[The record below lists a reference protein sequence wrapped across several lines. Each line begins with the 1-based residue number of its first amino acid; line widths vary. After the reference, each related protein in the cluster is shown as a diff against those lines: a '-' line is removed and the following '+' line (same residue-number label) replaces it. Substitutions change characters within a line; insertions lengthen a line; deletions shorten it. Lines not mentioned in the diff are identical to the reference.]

1 MSFLR
6 YSEYVQQKTEA
17 KKTVRYMV
25 DQYREETHANLA
37 HLVLTKT
44 DYFEEAVNSLLNIGR
59 IERMLHEAH
68 YPQAE
73 SVCIALQTGNDE
85 KVSQKLNSLRRWLEQ
100 CGLPVNSCALIER
113 ACLDYRSKQ
122 ITKEFEP
129 EDVDAATANLVE
141 DCYHFLDT
149 IKGKLEAALT
159 KIDWDDQEIVLE
171 AVVPESG
178 LKVQQARLHLGEMYK
193 MTVDINRTEQGF
205 VVQEVEFPVLPD
217 SLKQQF
223 QSLIGKLRSSDR
235 YGKILSLYL
244 PEPQAKR
251 SLYENKK
258 LDVSLGIQSILPK
271 NTILLSRPDGDQDVW
286 RVRIASDNLV
296 KVMEEGDLIAY
307 RLLEEAR
314 LRWIERV
321 ENEA

>member
-6 YSEYVQQKTEA
+6 YSEYVHKKTEV
-17 KKTVRYMV
+17 KNTVLYMV

-37 HLVLTKT
+37 RLVLTKT
-44 DYFEEAVNSLLNIGR
+44 DYFEEAINSLLNISR

-68 YPQAE
+68 YPQVD
-73 SVCIALQTGNDE
+73 SVCIALQTGNDK
-85 KVSQKLNSLRRWLEQ
+85 KVSQKLNSLRHWLEQ

-129 EDVDAATANLVE
+129 KDVDAATANLVE

-159 KIDWDDQEIVLE
+159 KIDWDNHEIVLE
-171 AVVPESG
+171 AVVPKSG
-178 LKVQQARLHLGEMYK
+178 LKVQQSRLHLGEMYK

-205 VVQEVEFPVLPD
+205 VIQEAEFSFLPD

-223 QSLIGKLRSSDR
+223 QNLIAKMRDSDR
-235 YGKILSLYL
+235 YGKIISLYL
-244 PEPQAKR
+244 SEPQVKR
-251 SLYENKK
+251 SLYETKQ

-271 NTILLSRPDGDQDVW
+271 NTILLSQPNGEDDVW
-286 RVRIASDNLV
+286 KVRIAADNLV
-296 KVMEEGDLIAY
+296 KVMEEGNLIAY
-307 RLLEEAR
+307 RLLEETR

-321 ENEA
+321 EK

>member
-6 YSEYVQQKTEA
+6 YSEYVQQKTES
-17 KKTVRYMV
+17 KKTVIYMV

-37 HLVLTKT
+37 RLVLTKT
-44 DYFEEAVNSLLNIGR
+44 DYFEEAVNSLLNISR

-85 KVSQKLNSLRRWLEQ
+85 KVSQKLISLRRWLEQ

-141 DCYHFLDT
+141 DCYHFLDA

-159 KIDWDDQEIVLE
+159 KIDWDNQEIVLE

-178 LKVQQARLHLGEMYK
+178 LKVQQARLHLGELYK
-193 MTVDINRTEQGF
+193 MTVDINRAEQGF
-205 VVQEVEFPVLPD
+205 VVQEAEFPVLPD

-271 NTILLSRPDGDQDVW
+271 NTILLSRPDGDQDIW
-286 RVRIASDNLV
+286 KVRIAADNLV

-307 RLLEEAR
+307 RLLEETR

-321 ENEA
+321 EK